1 MTAIDEEAGHT
12 TTFEESG
19 GWPALLGSVAAGEDL
34 SRQWAE
40 LAMTEILGGKAT
52 EAQIAALLMGLIA
65 KGETVDELTGF
76 ASAMVAAAEPMPV
89 QSNAIDIVGTG
100 GSSHRRSHA
109 LNVSTMASI
118 VAASA
123 GAVVCK
129 HGNRRA
135 SSTSG
140 SFDFLEAL
148 GIRFDLDPA
157 ALADCIE
164 EVGVG
169 FAFARSFHPAMRF
182 AGPVR
187 AQLGIPTVFN
197 LLGPLAN
204 PGRVTRHLV
213 GVSSPERAEALAR
226 SLGNLGSTS
235 AWVVSG
241 ADGLDEL
248 STTGD
253 SVAYTFSRD
262 GSSGSRDGSSGGLDG
277 GSTDVRIEREIIS
290 PAELGIEPV
299 DLAGLVGGDAA
310 DNVAIFDRV
319 LAGEIGPYRDIVALN
334 AGAGLVVSGVESTLA
349 GGLAS
354 AASAIDDGRAKAKVA
369 QLKEATTRLATE
381 AGH

>member
-1 MTAIDEEAGHT
+1 MTDSDNQETPEG
-12 TTFEESG
+12 FG
-19 GWPALLGSVAAGEDL
+19 GWSALLGSLASGHDLGREVAE
-34 SRQWAE
+34 Q
-40 LAMTEILGGKAT
+40 AMTEILGGKAT
-52 EAQIAALLMGLIA
+52 EAQIAALLMGLIT

-76 ASAMVAAAEPMPV
+76 ASAMINAAEPMAV
-89 QSNAIDIVGTG
+89 QTDAIDIVGTG
-100 GSSHRRSHA
+100 GSPHRRSHA

-148 GIRFDLDPA
+148 GVQFDLNPA
-157 ALADCIE
+157 ALATCIE

-169 FAFARSFHPAMRF
+169 FAFAKSFHPAMRF

-187 AQLGIPTVFN
+187 TQLGIPTVFN

-204 PGRVTRHLV
+204 PGRVTRHVV
-213 GVSSPERAEALAR
+213 GVSSPDRAQALAQALR
-226 SLGNLGSTS
+226 NLGSAS

-262 GSSGSRDGSSGGLDG
+262 QSQEAP
-277 GSTDVRIEREIIS
+277 IEEKVIS
-290 PAELGIEPV
+290 PVALGIETV
-299 DLAGLVGGDAA
+299 DLASLVGGDAV
-310 DNVAIFDRV
+310 DNVAIFERI
-319 LAGEIGPYRDIVALN
+319 LSGETGPYRDIVTLN
-334 AGAGLVVSGVESTLA
+334 AAAGLVVSGVVATLA
-349 GGLAS
+349 DGIAS
-354 AASAIDDGRAKAKVA
+354 AGAAIDDGRATAKVA
-369 QLKEATTRLATE
+369 QLKEVTARL
-381 AGH
+381 GQDG